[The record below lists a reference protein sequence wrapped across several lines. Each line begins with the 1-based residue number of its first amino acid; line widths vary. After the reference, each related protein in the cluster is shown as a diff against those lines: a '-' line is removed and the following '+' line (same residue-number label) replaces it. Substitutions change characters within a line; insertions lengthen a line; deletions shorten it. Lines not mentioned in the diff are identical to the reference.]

1 MYVLTNC
8 VIYTNSN
15 DEDSAVL
22 HDHCVVVDG
31 ELIRA
36 ILPMT
41 ECPAELEK
49 VDLAGAKLCAGFIDL
64 QLNGCGGV
72 LFNNDISVATLA
84 IMQATNERFGCTSFL
99 PTLITTNDNDMHKA
113 VAVMADYQQQFNNQA
128 LGLHLEGPYLSSAKK
143 GIHNSE
149 LIRTSEQ
156 HMIDFM
162 CDNSTQICTVTV
174 APEQVESQHIQ
185 QLSQANI
192 QVALGHSNASYEVAM
207 QGFTAGASFTTH
219 LFNAMS
225 SITGRD
231 PGVVGATFDS
241 KDNYAG
247 IIVDGHHVDYANVR
261 MSHKLLRDRLVL
273 VTDAV
278 APAGADIDSFDFVG
292 TEVFYRDGKCV
303 GADGT
308 LGGSALTMI
317 EAVENTVKHVGLP
330 LVEGLRM
337 ASLYPAKAIGVDD
350 KLGSIR
356 VGKVANITVFDD
368 DFNVQ
373 KTIVNGQMKSFS

>member
-15 DEDSAVL
+15 DADSAIL
-22 HDHCVVVDG
+22 HDHCVVVNG
-31 ELIRA
+31 ELITA
-36 ILPMT
+36 ILPIAQ
-41 ECPAELEK
+41 CPVELEK
-49 VDLAGAKLCAGFIDL
+49 VDLQGANLCAGFIDL

-84 IMQATNERFGCTSFL
+84 RMQATNERFGCTSFL
-99 PTLITTNDNDMHKA
+99 PTLITTEDADMQQA
-113 VAVMADYQQQFNNQA
+113 VNVMADYQQQYSHQA
-128 LGLHLEGPYLSSAKK
+128 LGLHLEGPYLSTAKK
-143 GIHNSE
+143 GIHNAN
-149 LIRTSEQ
+149 LIRHSEQ
-156 HMIDFM
+156 KMIDFM
-162 CDNSTQICTVTV
+162 CDNSAQICTVTV
-174 APEQVESQHIQ
+174 APEQIASQHIQ
-185 QLSQANI
+185 QLAQANI
-192 QVALGHSNASYEVAM
+192 QVALGHSNASYNVAM
-207 QGFTAGASFTTH
+207 QAFAAGASFTTH

-261 MSHKLLRDRLVL
+261 MSHKLLGERLVL

-278 APAGADIDSFDFVG
+278 SPAGADLDSFDFVG
-292 TEVFYRDGKCV
+292 TQVFYRDGKCV

-317 EAVENTVKHVGLP
+317 EAVENTVKHVGLT
-330 LVEGLRM
+330 LAESVRM

-350 KLGSIR
+350 KLGSIS